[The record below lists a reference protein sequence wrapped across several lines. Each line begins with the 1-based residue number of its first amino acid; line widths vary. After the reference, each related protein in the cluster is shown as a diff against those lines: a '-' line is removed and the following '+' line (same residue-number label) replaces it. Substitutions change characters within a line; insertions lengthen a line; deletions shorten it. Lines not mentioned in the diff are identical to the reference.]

1 MIEKAKF
8 EPYISFLNRNMDQ
21 AIETKQPENIVEN
34 FERKILIKTK

>member
-21 AIETKQPENIVEN
+21 ACEAKQPENIVEN
-34 FERKILIKTK
+34 YESKSNLFD